1 MAYVPAKPLDQILVR
16 DIVSAL
22 YAFSSESVDTV
33 GEAVS
38 EQFADT
44 GIRSFGN
51 LTLENLLERV

>member
-1 MAYVPAKPLDQILVR
+1 M
-16 DIVSAL
+16 